1 MANRKLYKQKIIE
14 HYKEPRN
21 FGELKEH
28 DYKIHL
34 ANSVCGDEITV
45 YLKVDNGEISKV
57 SFEGSGC
64 AISIAGMSILSGKLV
79 GMSLKDAMEL
89 DEKYMLNLLGMG
101 DKSPRVK
108 CANLGLEAVQK
119 AINLEEDEPCDF
131 C

>member
-1 MANRKLYKQKIIE
+1 MAKRKLYKQKIID
-14 HYKEPRN
+14 HYKDPRN
-21 FGELKEH
+21 FGELEDH

-45 YLKVDNGEISKV
+45 FLKVEEGEITEV
-57 SFEGSGC
+57 GFEGSGC
-64 AISIAGMSILSGKLV
+64 AISIAGMSILSDKLV
-79 GMSLKDAMEL
+79 GMSLKEIMDL
-89 DEKYMLNLLGMG
+89 DEKYMLKLLGMG
-101 DKSPRVK
+101 EKSPRVK